1 MICVKVRNTSFEA
14 TGRADR
20 SSMDLQSTVVGKKV
34 RVDVGIG
41 EGIFVGALVGCVGE
55 GVGIIVGSV
64 GITVGGAVGV
74 VGAEDGEKVSF
85 SISEEPTTN
94 SSFPDG
100 PKALLPDKS
109 VSEVPSERLM

>member
-1 MICVKVRNTSFEA
+1 MICVKDRNTSFEA

-20 SSMDLQSTVVGKKV
+20 SSMDLQSTVVGKNV

-64 GITVGGAVGV
+64 GITVGCTVGV
-74 VGAEDGEKVSF
+74 VGAEDGENVSINTSEGPIITSSF
-85 SISEEPTTN
+85 SNESRTL
-94 SSFPDG
+94 FPDR
-100 PKALLPDKS
+100 S
-109 VSEVPSERLM
+109 VSEVPSKRLM